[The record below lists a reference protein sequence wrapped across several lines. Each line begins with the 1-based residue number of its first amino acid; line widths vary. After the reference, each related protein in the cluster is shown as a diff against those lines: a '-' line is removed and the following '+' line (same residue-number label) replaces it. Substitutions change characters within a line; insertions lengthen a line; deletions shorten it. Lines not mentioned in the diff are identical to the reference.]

1 MVILPV
7 GSFPGPYSAL
17 GDARVCNGLRS
28 RTLCMYVCVYVCMYV
43 CVSVLCMYVC
53 VHTLS
58 QLALA
63 PFGESHR

>member
-28 RTLCMYVCVYVCMYV
+28 RTLCMYVCVYVCM
-43 CVSVLCMYVC
+43 CVRTMYVC
-53 VHTLS
+53 MCAHVEPVGS
-58 QLALA
+58 G
-63 PFGESHR
+63 PIW